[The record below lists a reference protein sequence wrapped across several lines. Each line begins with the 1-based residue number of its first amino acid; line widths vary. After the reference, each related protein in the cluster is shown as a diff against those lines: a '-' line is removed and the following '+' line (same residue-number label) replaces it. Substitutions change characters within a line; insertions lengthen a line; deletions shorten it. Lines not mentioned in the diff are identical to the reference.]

1 MITSLI
7 EMLELQIFGHMK
19 DWSSN
24 VGDIIK
30 IARPLLKQTLKT
42 QKKKKNQK
50 LYVKMLMSAVL
61 KQFVTWLIYFFDL
74 C

>member
-42 QKKKKNQK
+42 QKKKKESEI
-50 LYVKMLMSAVL
+50 V
-61 KQFVTWLIYFFDL
+61 